1 MSTPQ
6 TSATSPK
13 HLPKLSE
20 AEWQV
25 MRAIWDYGPASAK
38 AISELLRRD
47 GVDIDHESVK
57 TYLARL
63 CKKEAISFFRQGK
76 AYCYYS
82 DTNQEAMVREA
93 AKVFWSK
100 IPRASKSHALLE
112 LCALGHELPSEELT
126 EVIDVLSNG
135 EKPAATDEAE

>member
-1 MSTPQ
+1 MSTAQ
-6 TSATSPK
+6 SSATSPK

-47 GVDIDHESVK
+47 GVEIDHESVK

-93 AKVFWSK
+93 AKTFWSK
-100 IPRASKSHALLE
+100 IPQASKSHALME
-112 LCALGHELPSEELT
+112 LCSFRNELPEEELS
-126 EVIDVLSNG
+126 EVIDLLTR
-135 EKPAATDEAE
+135 EDKPAESVDSE